1 MGGQSADGVL
11 GGGGPATGSVPIEM
25 AEHERIAADQ
35 FGVEGT
41 SSPLP
46 GYTDEN
52 AKIVDRNGGAVLPR
66 VSPSDC
72 DPEEIA
78 FCQRV
83 IAATADLEVGTP
95 AVVPTVGGDGW
106 AILDDGRIAHMYTW
120 VDGISFSDVGCPA
133 HLAGEIGAVTGS
145 MVRCL
150 QSIPA
155 WQRPAGFQWE
165 ITDAGTVVR
174 ERMGATDD
182 GRRRKL
188 IGRVLERYNRIDL
201 STLSRQVIHN
211 DLNGENLLVRDDAIM
226 GVIDFGDVV
235 ESVRIAELAI
245 ACAYA
250 MLDQNDPISVASDV
264 IAGYRSVTEPTA
276 AEGDVLLDLILARL
290 ATSVTM
296 SASTGGA
303 NPHRVASET
312 SAWDLLE
319 RLIAADLTGIDR
331 VLTLQASGV
340 VNGGGLK
347 W

>member
-11 GGGGPATGSVPIEM
+11 GGGGPVTGSVPIEM
-25 AEHERIAADQ
+25 TEHERIAADQ

-52 AKIVDRNGGAVLPR
+52 AKIVDRNGGAVLLR

-106 AILDDGRIAHMYTW
+106 AILDDGRIAQMYTW
-120 VDGISFSDVGCPA
+120 VDGVSFSEVGCPA
-133 HLAGEIGAVTGS
+133 QLAGEIGAVAGS

-150 QSIPA
+150 QSVPA
-155 WQRPAGFQWE
+155 WPRPTGFQWE

-174 ERMGATDD
+174 ERMASIDD
-182 GRRRKL
+182 GRHRKL
-188 IGRVLERYNRIDL
+188 IGRVLDRYDRLDL
-201 STLSRQVIHN
+201 SALPRQVIHN
-211 DLNGENLLVRDDAIM
+211 DLNSENLLVRNDAIV

-235 ESVRIAELAI
+235 ESIRIAELAI

-250 MLDQNDPISVASDV
+250 MLDQNDPVSVAMDV
-264 IAGYRSVTEPTA
+264 IAGYRSVTEPTQE
-276 AEGDVLLDLILARL
+276 EGNVLLDLILARL
-290 ATSVTM
+290 ATSVAM
-296 SASTGGA
+296 SASSGGA
-303 NPHRVASET
+303 NPHQMASE
-312 SAWDLLE
+312 SLAWDLLE
-319 RLIAADLTGIDR
+319 RLMAADLDPIAADLAA
-331 VLTLQASGV
+331 VLSGRRPA
-340 VNGGGLK
+340 
-347 W
+347 